1 MRALARLG
9 VVGAAVV
16 LLAAACAGPEAER
29 AREDSAQ
36 SHYDIGLGAL
46 AENNLPKAIAELR
59 LAVQE
64 NPRLARYHHALGN
77 AYLRN
82 RQSEE
87 AITAFRRAT
96 EIDPRHSDA
105 WNDLGAAY
113 IQKQQWDPAIEAFRR
128 ALANPQYIN
137 PERAYLNL
145 GNVYHVQGKYDL
157 AGQEFR
163 KLLDIIP
170 QSPDGHYFLGRTLL
184 AQGRHGEAR
193 EELEQA
199 IKLDGTIPAFHL
211 EYGIALM
218 REGRRAEARESFRR
232 TLSLSPAGPDADA
245 ARRHL
250 RELN

>member
-1 MRALARLG
+1 MTAFARVGVLG
-9 VVGAAVV
+9 AVVV
-16 LLAAACAGPEAER
+16 LLAACAGPEAEI
-29 AREDSAQ
+29 AREESAQ

-46 AENNLPKAIAELR
+46 AENNLPKAISELR

-64 NPRLARYHHALGN
+64 NPRLARHHYALGN

-82 RQSEE
+82 RQFDE
-87 AITAFRRAT
+87 AIVSLRRAT
-96 EIDPRHSDA
+96 EIDPRMSDA

-113 IQKQQWDPAIEAFRR
+113 VQKQQWDQAIEAFRR

-137 PERAYLNL
+137 PDRAYMNL
-145 GNVYHVQGKYDL
+145 GNVYYTQGKYEL
-157 AGQEFR
+157 AAQEFR
-163 KLLDIIP
+163 KLLDVIP

-184 AQGRHGEAR
+184 AQGKNVEAR

-199 IKLDGTIPAFHL
+199 IKLDGTVAVFHTEL
-211 EYGIALM
+211 GVALL
-218 REGRRAEARESFRR
+218 REGRRNEARESFRR
-232 TLSLSPAGPDADA
+232 SLSLTPTGPEAEV